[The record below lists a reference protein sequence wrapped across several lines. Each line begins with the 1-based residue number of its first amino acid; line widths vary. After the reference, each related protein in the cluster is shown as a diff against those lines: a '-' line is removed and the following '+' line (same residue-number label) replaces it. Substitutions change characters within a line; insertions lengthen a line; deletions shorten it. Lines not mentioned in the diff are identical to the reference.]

1 MDVVDGEEQWRFG
14 GLADQPVKRVQ
25 CGERVVF
32 GGMRSAG
39 GRDGIGH
46 LADDPATEA
55 DFKARFATTTEKFK
69 AQASLAAA
77 GDKRAVL
84 PTPYSR

>member
-1 MDVVDGEEQWRFG
+1 VDVVDGEKQWRFG
-14 GLADQPVKRVQ
+14 GLADQPVKRVL

-55 DFKARFATTTEKFK
+55 DFKARAFRHDNRGTQGTGFFDRC
-69 AQASLAAA
+69 
-77 GDKRAVL
+77 G
-84 PTPYSR
+84 